1 MTEHT
6 KHTTFVDIF
15 KLFERL
21 TSDDARENAGVVLLD
36 AFRLIVEHCLRS
48 QQDDYL
54 GCQKHDRPDDRIDY
68 RNGYKKRAI
77 LTPAGKVE
85 INVPQTRKSGFHP
98 IIPTLNDGS
107 RLNNAFRAAV
117 AEMYLKGVSTRKVSE
132 IVQELFPGQ
141 TISAAT
147 VIKCAQALDG
157 TFDEWRNRKID
168 PISILYL
175 DATYIKIRGSGIIR
189 DFAVLIAV
197 GVDSETGRRRI
208 IGVSV
213 SLSEAE
219 EHWSNFFKSLMAR
232 GMNRPALVVSD
243 SHVGIRGAVAKTLTG
258 VPWQRC
264 QFHFQQNAQSYVTG
278 KRLKS
283 FVAGE
288 IRAIFN
294 SGNREA
300 AEKGTA
306 MAVSLFREKKQDKLA
321 DWLEENI
328 EQCLTII
335 DCPAEVQR
343 YIRTSNMMECV
354 NSQLK
359 KRTRLIPVF
368 PSEASL
374 LRLLTAR
381 LMDLSDE
388 WEGNYG
394 RAYISPE
401 KLEIIAEV
409 LRAAAPQPS
418 PNIAA

>member
-1 MTEHT
+1 
-6 KHTTFVDIF
+6 
-15 KLFERL
+15 
-21 TSDDARENAGVVLLD
+21 
-36 AFRLIVEHCLRS
+36 
-48 QQDDYL
+48 
-54 GCQKHDRPDDRIDY
+54 
-68 RNGYKKRAI
+68 
-77 LTPAGKVE
+77 
-85 INVPQTRKSGFHP
+85 
-98 IIPTLNDGS
+98 
-107 RLNNAFRAAV
+107 
-117 AEMYLKGVSTRKVSE
+117 MYLKGVSTRKVSE
-132 IVQELFPGQ
+132 IVRELFPGE

-147 VIKCAQALDG
+147 VSKCARELDG

-175 DATYIKIRGSGIIR
+175 DATYIKIRESGIVR
-189 DFAVLIAV
+189 DWTVLIAV

-208 IGVSV
+208 IGISV

-300 AEKGTA
+300 AEKKNA
-306 MAVSLFREKKQDKLA
+306 MAVSLFREKRQDKLA

-328 EQCLTII
+328 KQCLTII

-343 YIRTSNMMECV
+343 YIRTSNIMECV

-359 KRTRLIPVF
+359 NRTRLIPVF

-409 LRAAAPQPS
+409 IKSAAPQPS